1 MGDAPFLLL
10 FHTIVESLAYL
21 FSQDQI
27 VVIHG
32 VIGNG
37 LQSTWLCSIW
47 VKVSIGHLQIGC
59 AYYSAGKLWMQI
71 KVPELQCNP
80 GTPQSI
86 FRFSFLESFS

>member
-10 FHTIVESLAYL
+10 FHTMVESLAYL

-37 LQSTWLCSIW
+37 LQLGDI
-47 VKVSIGHLQIGC
+47 HLAVFNLG
-59 AYYSAGKLWMQI
+59 
-71 KVPELQCNP
+71 
-80 GTPQSI
+80 
-86 FRFSFLESFS
+86 

>member
-37 LQSTWLCSIW
+37 LQST
-47 VKVSIGHLQIGC
+47 
-59 AYYSAGKLWMQI
+59 
-71 KVPELQCNP
+71 
-80 GTPQSI
+80 
-86 FRFSFLESFS
+86 